1 MGKNVRKSQHFFLQ
15 LSQIYEKSSFSGLG
29 GSVFEG
35 VGNAIQ
41 RTLPIFIHH
50 CPFLSTARF
59 NQHFRT
65 RPFLSTS
72 AHLYPHF
79 RTRPFFSTTA
89 RFFPTTARFYP
100 PPVFIHISVPAR
112 FSPPLPVYL
121 HHCPFLSTA
130 SFLST
135 SFKASCFQRERYLN
149 KGNNAIFK

>member
-79 RTRPFFSTTA
+79 RPRPFFSTTA
-89 RFFPTTARFYP
+89 RISPPLPVFIHRPFLSTFPYPPVFLHHCPFISTTARFYP
-100 PPVFIHISVPAR
+100 PPVFYPH
-112 FSPPLPVYL
+112 
-121 HHCPFLSTA
+121 LSKQA
-130 SFLST
+130 V
-135 SFKASCFQRERYLN
+135 FKESD
-149 KGNNAIFK
+149 I